1 LDSEAPFVRRADDEE
16 AEGRREE
23 YGFPDRGE
31 ASSSRTG
38 VGTFAGAEAA
48 KAAEEALAELKA
60 PRDPAP

>member
-16 AEGRREE
+16 AEREE